1 MGNEIRENIPGLIF
15 LNCHVCRD
23 NLLVNMSIEGWRIE
37 VKLSEL
43 SKLKKYKTMLTIQTP
58 LWYINLA
65 VALDKAVR

>member
-1 MGNEIRENIPGLIF
+1 MGNEIRENIPDLIF

-43 SKLKKYKTMLTIQTP
+43 SKLKKI
-58 LWYINLA
+58 
-65 VALDKAVR
+65 

>member
-37 VKLSEL
+37 AELSEL
-43 SKLKKYKTMLTIQTP
+43 SKLKKI
-58 LWYINLA
+58 
-65 VALDKAVR
+65 